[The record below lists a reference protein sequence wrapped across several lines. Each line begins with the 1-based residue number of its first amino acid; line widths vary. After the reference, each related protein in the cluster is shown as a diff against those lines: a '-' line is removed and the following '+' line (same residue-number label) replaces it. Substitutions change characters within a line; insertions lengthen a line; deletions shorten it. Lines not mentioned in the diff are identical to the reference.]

1 MESKKS
7 KTREYIESILIAA
20 LIALVVRSF
29 VIQAYKIPSGSMEP
43 TLLVGDHL
51 LVNRMSYVVKM
62 PFVDNVLF
70 TTGKP
75 KRGDIIVFR
84 YPEDPTKD
92 YIKRV
97 MATEDEVLEIR
108 NKAIFINGKKIA
120 DNWGHF
126 KADSS
131 ASRGFLPF
139 VDKDNI
145 PPIKIPK
152 DSYFVM
158 GDNRDNS
165 LDSRYWGFVEKRHL
179 VGKALI
185 IYFSWNGNSMNVLEY
200 VRWSRIGWLIK

>member
-1 MESKKS
+1 MEKKTR
-7 KTREYIESILIAA
+7 TREYIESILIAA
-20 LIALVVRSF
+20 LIALLVRSF

-97 MATEDEVLEIR
+97 IATGGETVEIR
-108 NKAIFINGKKIA
+108 NKAIFIDGKKIK
-120 DNWGHF
+120 DPWGHF
-126 KADSS
+126 RPEP

-139 VDKDNI
+139 IDKDNI
-145 PPIKIPK
+145 PPVKVPQ

-185 IYFSWNGNSMNVLEY
+185 IYFSWDSGAMNALQY

>member
-1 MESKKS
+1 MDRKKS
-7 KTREYIESILIAA
+7 KTREYVESILIAA

-62 PFVDNVLF
+62 PFTDTVLF

-75 KRGDIIVFR
+75 RRGDIVVFR
-84 YPEDPTKD
+84 YPEDPSKD

-97 MATEDEVLEIR
+97 IATEGEKDEIR
-108 NKAIFINGKKIA
+108 NKVIYIDGKKIT
-120 DNWGHF
+120 DPWGHF
-126 KADSS
+126 KPDLGA
-131 ASRGFLPF
+131 RGFTPF
-139 VDKDNI
+139 IYKDNMS
-145 PPIKIPK
+145 PVVVPK

-165 LDSRYWGFVEKRHL
+165 LDSRYWGFVNERHL

-185 IYFSWNGNSMNVLEY
+185 IYFSWDSNAMNVLHHI
-200 VRWSRIGWLIK
+200 RWSRIAWLIK

>member
-1 MESKKS
+1 MERKKS

-20 LIALVVRSF
+20 LIALLVRSF

-62 PFVDNVLF
+62 PFTDNVLF
-70 TTGKP
+70 ETGKP

-84 YPEDPTKD
+84 YPEDPSKD

-97 MATEDEVLEIR
+97 IATGGETIEIR
-108 NKAIFINGKKIA
+108 NRVIFINGKKIQ
-120 DNWGHF
+120 DSWGHF
-126 KADSS
+126 RPEPAT
-131 ASRGFLPF
+131 RGFLPF

-145 PPIKIPK
+145 PPIKVPQ

-165 LDSRYWGFVEKRHL
+165 LDSRYWGFVEERHL

-185 IYFSWNGNSMNVLEY
+185 IYFSWDSNAMSPLQY

>member
-1 MESKKS
+1 MEKK
-7 KTREYIESILIAA
+7 KTRTREYIESILIAA
-20 LIALVVRSF
+20 LIALLVRSF

-51 LVNRMSYVVKM
+51 LVNRLSYVVKM

-97 MATEDEVLEIR
+97 IATGGETVEIR
-108 NKAIFINGKKIA
+108 NKTIFIDGKKIK
-120 DNWGHF
+120 DPWGHF
-126 KADSS
+126 RPEP

-139 VDKDNI
+139 IDKDNI
-145 PPIKIPK
+145 PPVKVPQ

-185 IYFSWNGNSMNVLEY
+185 IYFSWDSGAMNALQY

>member
-1 MESKKS
+1 MEKKKT

-20 LIALVVRSF
+20 LIALLVRSF

-51 LVNRMSYVVKM
+51 LVNRMSYVVKC
-62 PFVDNVLF
+62 LSS
-70 TTGKP
+70 TTCSSP
-75 KRGDIIVFR
+75 RGNRSAGTSSFPVSR
-84 YPEDPTKD
+84 GPHKD

-97 MATEDEVLEIR
+97 IATGGETVEIR
-108 NKAIFINGKKIA
+108 NRSIFIDGKRIK
-120 DNWGHF
+120 DTWGHF
-126 KADSS
+126 RPEP

-139 VDKDNI
+139 IDKDNI
-145 PPIKIPK
+145 PPVKVPP
-152 DSYFVM
+152 DCYFVM

-179 VGKALI
+179 AGKALI
-185 IYFSWNGNSMNVLEY
+185 IYFSWDGGAMSALQY

>member
-1 MESKKS
+1 MEKKKT

-20 LIALVVRSF
+20 LIALLVRSF

-51 LVNRMSYVVKM
+51 LVNRMSYVVKI
-62 PFVDNVLF
+62 PVVDTVLF
-70 TTGKP
+70 STGKP

-84 YPEDPTKD
+84 FPEDPTKD

-97 MATEDEVLEIR
+97 IATGGETVEIR
-108 NKAIFINGKKIA
+108 NRSIFIDGKKIK
-120 DNWGHF
+120 DVWGHF
-126 KADSS
+126 RSDSV
-131 ASRGFLPF
+131 SRGFLPF
-139 VDKDNI
+139 IDKDNV
-145 PPIKIPK
+145 PPIKVPENC
-152 DSYFVM
+152 YFVM

-185 IYFSWNGNSMNVLEY
+185 IYFSWDSNAMSALQY

>member
-1 MESKKS
+1 MEKKKT

-20 LIALVVRSF
+20 LIALLVRSF

-97 MATEDEVLEIR
+97 IATGGETVEIR
-108 NKAIFINGKKIA
+108 NKTIFIDGKKIK
-120 DNWGHF
+120 DPWGHF
-126 KADSS
+126 RPEP

-139 VDKDNI
+139 IDKDNI
-145 PPIKIPK
+145 PPVKVPQ

-185 IYFSWNGNSMNVLEY
+185 IYFSWDSGAMNALQY

>member
-1 MESKKS
+1 MEKK
-7 KTREYIESILIAA
+7 KTRTREYIESILIAA
-20 LIALVVRSF
+20 LIALLVRSF

-97 MATEDEVLEIR
+97 IATGGETVEIR
-108 NKAIFINGKKIA
+108 NKTIFIDGKKIK
-120 DNWGHF
+120 DPWGHF
-126 KADSS
+126 RPEP

-139 VDKDNI
+139 IDKDNI
-145 PPIKIPK
+145 PPVKVPQ

-185 IYFSWNGNSMNVLEY
+185 IYFSWDSGAMNALQY